1 MHTTANQLTQVQRR
15 YSTYIAYF
23 TGPLTGIC
31 IDIYTA
37 SLPHMAIDLH
47 TTATLVQY
55 TLSLYLLGYALCQII
70 IASISDIQGRR
81 HLIITGTLAN
91 IVITTLIIMAHDIHY
106 IIVYRFLQG
115 IALATIA
122 APNRA
127 ILVDIYQ
134 GKTLKHKISLFAV
147 IWSAT
152 IIFSPAIGSYL
163 EQYYNWRACFYLIL
177 IYNIIICLL
186 AVFVLKETLPHKEPI
201 NVKSI
206 TANYRIIFTDP
217 LFLALTLCTA
227 LLYSNVPLFTIF
239 SSYIC
244 QSRLNLS
251 ASQFGHITI
260 LSGTAWL
267 MGSLIY
273 QRKIKQRTPHLKS
286 GFHLI
291 IFISL
296 SMIYIATHATLSL
309 PVLLI
314 PSLIALVI
322 LSYAYTNIWT
332 TAITQHPEIGA
343 TSASF
348 LSTTLWVIT
357 SLLINMNAI
366 AHTYSVLTIALN
378 YFLLSLLAYL
388 LLSMTTYRQAKRIM

>member
-1 MHTTANQLTQVQRR
+1 MHTTANQLTQVQQR
-15 YSTYIAYF
+15 YFTYIAYF

-70 IASISDIQGRR
+70 IASISDIRGRR

-91 IVITTLIIMAHDIHY
+91 IVITTLIITAHDIHY
-106 IIVYRFLQG
+106 IIAYRFLQG
-115 IALATIA
+115 IALAAIA

-177 IYNIIICLL
+177 IYNMIICLL

-217 LFLALTLCTA
+217 LFLALTLCSA
-227 LLYSNVPLFTIF
+227 LLYSNVPLSTIL

-244 QSRLNLS
+244 QSQLNLS

-273 QRKIKQRTPHLKS
+273 QWK
-286 GFHLI
+286 
-291 IFISL
+291 
-296 SMIYIATHATLSL
+296 
-309 PVLLI
+309 
-314 PSLIALVI
+314 
-322 LSYAYTNIWT
+322 
-332 TAITQHPEIGA
+332 
-343 TSASF
+343 
-348 LSTTLWVIT
+348 
-357 SLLINMNAI
+357 
-366 AHTYSVLTIALN
+366 TI
-378 YFLLSLLAYL
+378 
-388 LLSMTTYRQAKRIM
+388 